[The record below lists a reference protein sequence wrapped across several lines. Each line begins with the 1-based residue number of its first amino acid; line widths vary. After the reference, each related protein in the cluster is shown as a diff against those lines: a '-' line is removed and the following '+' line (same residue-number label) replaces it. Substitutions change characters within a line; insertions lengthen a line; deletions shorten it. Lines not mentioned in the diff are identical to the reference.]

1 MVKLFKAEAAR
12 ERYNCSKSDRM
23 FNNLIEKISDIIEE
37 ACPTVT
43 YINILMDKCGF
54 EELIFNSILR
64 NRIIQALDKAGYLTD
79 LKIVKRNNKPIPYM
93 LVIKW

>member
-1 MVKLFKAEAAR
+1 MAKLFKAEAAR
-12 ERYNCSKSDRM
+12 ERYNCSKAARM

-43 YINILMDKCGF
+43 YINILMSNGF
-54 EELIFNSILR
+54 EELMFNSVLR
-64 NRIIQALDKAGYLTD
+64 NKIIDALDKAGYLTD
-79 LKIVKRNNKPIPYM
+79 VKIVKRNNKPIPYM

>member
-1 MVKLFKAEAAR
+1 MAKLFKAEAAR
-12 ERYNCSKSDRM
+12 ERYNTSKADIV
-23 FNNLIEKISDIIEE
+23 FNYLIEKISDIIEE

-43 YINILMDKCGF
+43 YVNILMDKYGF

>member
-1 MVKLFKAEAAR
+1 MAKLFKAEAAR
-12 ERYNCSKSDRM
+12 ERYNCSKADRM
-23 FNNLIEKISDIIEE
+23 FNNLIKKISDTIEE

-43 YINILMDKCGF
+43 YINILMSNGF
-54 EELIFNSILR
+54 EELMFNSILR
-64 NRIIQALDKAGYLTD
+64 NKIIDALDKAGYLTD